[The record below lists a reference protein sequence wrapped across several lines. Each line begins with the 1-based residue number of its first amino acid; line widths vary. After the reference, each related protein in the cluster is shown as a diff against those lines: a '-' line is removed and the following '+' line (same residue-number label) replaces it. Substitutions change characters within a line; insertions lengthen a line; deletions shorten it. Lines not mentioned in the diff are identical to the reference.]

1 VKMVKKNKKL
11 LGNHMGCVKQG
22 RVWYNSSK
30 VRGWRYC
37 DKCGEST
44 HKGHTVFT
52 TQEAAFW
59 K

>member
-1 VKMVKKNKKL
+1 MTKKNKKL

-22 RVWYNSSK
+22 KVWYNSSK
-30 VRGWRYC
+30 ARGWRYC

-44 HKGHTVFT
+44 QKGHTVFT
-52 TQEAAFW
+52 TQEAALW